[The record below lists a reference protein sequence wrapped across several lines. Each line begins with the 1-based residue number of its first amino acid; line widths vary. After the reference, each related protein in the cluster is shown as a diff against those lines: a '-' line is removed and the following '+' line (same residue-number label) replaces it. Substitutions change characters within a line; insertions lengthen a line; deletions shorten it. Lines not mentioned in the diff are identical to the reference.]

1 MGGGI
6 NFCCEVQLGGHA
18 NFNLA
23 GGAWRRDGEERTFS
37 VDDDGKA
44 GTFGTSQARVIFM
57 SPGWASISA
66 SRSTLS
72 EKLTSSKSSS
82 TAWRKLRAAGG
93 RTSRLLLYSSLIR
106 PTFTFCNFLCLFSC
120 LSCIRVRVDRKYSQ
134 INSNVKRAF

>member
-1 MGGGI
+1 MGKGI

-72 EKLTSSKSSS
+72 EKLTSFKSSS
-82 TAWRKLRAAGG
+82 TAWRRLRLAGG
-93 RTSRLLLYSSLIR
+93 VHQQIIVVLQFNSSH
-106 PTFTFCNFLCLFSC
+106 FHFL
-120 LSCIRVRVDRKYSQ
+120 
-134 INSNVKRAF
+134 